1 MDPLIGG
8 ALIAGGSSLVGNL
21 LSNSANAK
29 AAEEAGKAARDLWRE
44 QAAYNTPANQVA
56 RLRAAG
62 LNPNLIYGNG
72 SASTGNI
79 STLPQVFKKEYS
91 YDFAKAIDKA
101 AVYMQ
106 MKNLDEQNKNLQEQ
120 NYNLREQSKKIAA
133 DTKRAN
139 IQADVDKL
147 QLDYYRKYGRFPNQS
162 IPSTVTQAVQD
173 LTGLGTHSLESF
185 RHFVFN
191 SLMKPKASQMIN
203 KALTEE
209 TEPWWKKRS
218 EGSFFKS
225 RF

>member
-1 MDPLIGG
+1 MDPLIG
-8 ALIAGGSSLVGNL
+8 ASLIAGGASLAGNM

-44 QAAYNTPANQVA
+44 QAVYNTPANQVA

-62 LNPNLIYGNG
+62 LNPNLIYGSG
-72 SASTGNI
+72 SANTGNI

-101 AVYMQ
+101 AVFMQ

-120 NYNLREQSKKIAA
+120 NYNLREQSKKISA

-139 IQADVDKL
+139 VQADVEKL
-147 QLDYYRKYGRFPNQS
+147 QLDYFKKYGRFPNQS
-162 IPSTVTQAVQD
+162 WDSSIIQGFQDVT
-173 LTGLGTHSLESF
+173 GINTHSVEAVKKFIFDRIL
-185 RHFVFN
+185 N
-191 SLMKPKASQMIN
+191 PKANDMIN
-203 KALTEE
+203 RAIKEDNS
-209 TEPWWKKRS
+209 PWWKKRS

-225 RF
+225 SF